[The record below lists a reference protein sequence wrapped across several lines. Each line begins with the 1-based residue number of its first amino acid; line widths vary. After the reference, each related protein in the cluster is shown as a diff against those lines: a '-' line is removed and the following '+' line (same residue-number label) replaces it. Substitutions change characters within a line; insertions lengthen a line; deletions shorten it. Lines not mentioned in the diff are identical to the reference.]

1 MHLGAA
7 FTIVCHGGRAT
18 NRARGL
24 HRLPNPNK
32 LRMLQLLLSSEGMGA
47 KVHVREGKNPD
58 HQLRSLNIYQVVL
71 TWSDCFDSQDVGLE
85 AAMHLK
91 SAQQLTSRA
100 FLRGKQSGIKLTTEA
115 MALQFILQGVG
126 EHSSVAE
133 GVLRGMLEILEKQ
146 MQA

>member
-1 MHLGAA
+1 M
-7 FTIVCHGGRAT
+7 IVC
-18 NRARGL
+18 
-24 HRLPNPNK
+24 
-32 LRMLQLLLSSEGMGA
+32 SEGMGA

-58 HQLRSLNIYQVVL
+58 HQLRSPNVCQVEQTRWNCL
-71 TWSDCFDSQDVGLE
+71 DSQDVGLE